1 MSTILRHHC
10 QLAVDRRR
18 VVGRRHFL
26 KAISAAGAA
35 AGALGWTDELS
46 LRADELRQQ
55 GTACIVLWMQG
66 GPSQFE
72 TFDPKPGHAN
82 GGETKAIATSLTGVQ
97 FSEHLPRLAGIADRL
112 AVVRSMTTREGEHQ
126 RATYLM
132 HTAYLPMASVKYP
145 AMGSVAAR
153 ELSRPDCEL
162 PSFVRIGAGP
172 LGSTGGGFLGT
183 QYDPFVLQAAGRLP
197 ENARPA
203 SGMDRFDRRLGLLA
217 RLDDARQST
226 VPAAALPGD
235 HQKLYQNA
243 ARMIKSAQMEAFD
256 LERETESMRAAYGTG
271 PFASACLL
279 ARRLVE
285 SGVTF
290 VEAVLGNWDTHQDN
304 FSRTPSLCGQL
315 DQPFAALVTDL
326 ADRGMLD
333 KTLVVWMGEF
343 GRTPRINPRGGRDHF
358 PRAFSAVLAGGG
370 IRGGQVLGATE
381 EGGESV
387 KDRPVTEK
395 DLFQTVY
402 QSLGINSRKE
412 YMSPIGRPI
421 KPVDGGQP
429 VSELVG

>member
-1 MSTILRHHC
+1 MPSLLQHHLH
-10 QLAVDRRR
+10 LAVNRDR
-18 VVGRRHFL
+18 VVGRRDFL
-26 KAISAAGAA
+26 RVASAAGVAA
-35 AGALGWTDELS
+35 DAVGFGDALS
-46 LRADELRQQ
+46 LKAEELRRQ

-82 GGETKAIATSLTGVQ
+82 GGETNAIDTSMPGVKL
-97 FSEHLPRLAGIADRL
+97 SEHLPRLANVADRL
-112 AVVRSMTTREGEHQ
+112 AIIRSMTTREGEHQ

-145 AMGSVAAR
+145 AMGSVVAR
-153 ELSRPDCEL
+153 EMPRPDCEL
-162 PSFVRIGAGP
+162 RAFVRIGAGP

-183 QYDPFVLQAAGRLP
+183 QYDPFVVGAAGRLP
-197 ENARPA
+197 ENTRPMGEMA
-203 SGMDRFDRRLGLLA
+203 RFDRRLNLLA
-217 RLDDARQST
+217 RLQTARLGD
-226 VPAAALPGD
+226 VLPTE
-235 HQKLYQNA
+235 HQKLYDSA
-243 ARMIKSAQMEAFD
+243 ARMIKSSQMEAFD
-256 LERETESMRAAYGTG
+256 LEREPEAARAAYGSG
-271 PFASACLL
+271 PYASACLL

-304 FSRTPSLCGQL
+304 FTRSRGLCEQL

-326 ADRGMLD
+326 GDRGMLD
-333 KTLVVWMGEF
+333 KTLVLWMGEF
-343 GRTPRINPRGGRDHF
+343 GRTPRINPRAGRDHF

-370 IRGGQVLGATE
+370 IRVGQVLGATDD
-381 EGGESV
+381 GGESV

-402 QSLGINSRKE
+402 QSLGINARKE

-421 KPVDGGQP
+421 KPVDGGQV
-429 VSELVG
+429 VSELLS

>member
-1 MSTILRHHC
+1 MNTVLRHHC

-26 KAISAAGAA
+26 KTISAASAA

-46 LRADELRQQ
+46 LRAEEMRQQ

-82 GGETKAIATSLTGVQ
+82 GGETKAIATRLPGLQ
-97 FSEHLPRLAGIADRL
+97 FSEHLPRLATVSDRL

-145 AMGSVAAR
+145 AMGSVAAL
-153 ELSRPDCEL
+153 ELPRPDCEL
-162 PSFVRIGAGP
+162 PSFVRIGGGP

-183 QYDPFVLQAAGRLP
+183 QYDPFVVPAAGRLP
-197 ENARPA
+197 DNARPA

-217 RLDDARQST
+217 RLDDAQKST
-226 VPAAALPGD
+226 AAAAALPGE
-235 HQKLYQNA
+235 HQKLYQGA

-256 LERETESMRAAYGTG
+256 LDREPESMRAAYGTG

-304 FSRTPSLCGQL
+304 FSRTRGLCEQL

-326 ADRGMLD
+326 ADRGLLD
-333 KTLVVWMGEF
+333 KTLIVWMGEF

-370 IRGGQVLGATE
+370 VRGGQVLGATE

-387 KDRPVTEK
+387 KDRPVSEK

-402 QSLGINSRKE
+402 RSLGINSHKE

-421 KPVDGGQP
+421 KPVDGGEP
-429 VSELVG
+429 VSELIG